1 MILLKNHQVTTILIH
16 YVNKKTGHCGVE
28 QVLSLLQEQFWVV
41 RGRAGVREITGGCI
55 SYRKQMSPKM
65 TQEMAELPKIRLTP
79 YEPPFTYSRVDYF
92 GPFYLKRG
100 RGKVAEKRW
109 AAIFVCMNSWPVHL
123 EVASSLETD
132 DFILLLM
139 RFLHRREHVRE
150 LCSNNRLTFVGA
162 DRGIKE
168 AIEQIDNEKVGR
180 ELSQCCYTW
189 VFHPPGASF
198 LINEE
203 VLRTVFTEAEW
214 IANSR
219 PLTRN
224 SSSIN
229 DDQPLTPSHILNIHP
244 TVNLPPEMVDD
255 SNKFTQKQWRQAQL
269 WLTIIG
275 GVGSGSTFPHYK
287 NARSG
292 RKLKGTY
299 TLKS

>member
-1 MILLKNHQVTTILIH
+1 MSHHLHIPELTILALFTWREEEERLQTSDGLPSL
-16 YVNKKTGHCGVE
+16 YVWT
-28 QVLSLLQEQFWVV
+28 LDL
-41 RGRAGVREITGGCI
+41 CI
-55 SYRKQMSPKM
+55 LRLPAPWKQMTS
-65 TQEMAELPKIRLTP
+65 
-79 YEPPFTYSRVDYF
+79 SCCWWD
-92 GPFYLKRG
+92 FYIEGNMWGSFVPITDWPSSGLIEKLKRLLIKSTM
-100 RGKVAEKRW
+100 RKWVESYHNVA
-109 AAIFVCMNSWPVHL
+109 IHGCFTL
-123 EVASSLETD
+123 
-132 DFILLLM
+132 
-139 RFLHRREHVRE
+139 
-150 LCSNNRLTFVGA
+150 
-162 DRGIKE
+162 
-168 AIEQIDNEKVGR
+168 Q
-180 ELSQCCYTW
+180 
-189 VFHPPGASF
+189 GASF

-229 DDQPLTPSHILNIHP
+229 DNQPLTPSHILNIHP

-299 TLKS
+299 ILKS